1 MSHVPMSHVP
11 MSHFCRFFNNDMTTR
26 KIGSKHIDFGVLICK
41 DDEIL
46 VPLQCQRKKAKF
58 AA

>member
-1 MSHVPMSHVP
+1 MSHVPCPNVP
-11 MSHFCRFFNNDMTTR
+11 FLLSTR
-26 KIGSKHIDFGVLICK
+26 KIASKHIDFGDLICK
-41 DDEIL
+41 DDEIF

>member
-1 MSHVPMSHVP
+1 MNVRCPKV
-11 MSHFCRFFNNDMTTR
+11 RFGGLKMNAAVTTR

-41 DDEIL
+41 SDEIF
-46 VPLQCQRKKAKF
+46 VPLHCQRKKAKF

>member
-1 MSHVPMSHVP
+1 MSHVPCPNVP
-11 MSHFCRFFNNDMTTR
+11 FMPIFNNDMTTR

-46 VPLQCQRKKAKF
+46 VPLHCQRKKAKF

>member
-1 MSHVPMSHVP
+1 MSESPKV
-11 MSHFCRFFNNDMTTR
+11 RFGALKMIAVVTTR

-46 VPLQCQRKKAKF
+46 VPLHCQRKKAKF